1 MICQVQINEE
11 GEEVQIVTGA
21 ANVKEGDKVPVVLT
35 ADMLQVH
42 TKMGKTRMVLRSKGK
57 LRGVE
62 SFGMMCSIEE
72 LGSTTDMYPDAAKD
86 GIYIL
91 SDNPEYKDAPIGSDA
106 IELLGLHD
114 VTFEYE
120 ITSNRV
126 DCFGVLG
133 IAREVAATFGKNL
146 FLRL

>member
-1 MICQVQINEE
+1 
-11 GEEVQIVTGA
+11 
-21 ANVKEGDKVPVVLT
+21 
-35 ADMLQVH
+35 
-42 TKMGKTRMVLRSKGK
+42 
-57 LRGVE
+57 
-62 SFGMMCSIEE
+62 
-72 LGSTTDMYPDAAKD
+72 MYPDAAKD

>member
-1 MICQVQINEE
+1 
-11 GEEVQIVTGA
+11 
-21 ANVKEGDKVPVVLT
+21 
-35 ADMLQVH
+35 
-42 TKMGKTRMVLRSKGK
+42 MVLRSKRKTAWRRIIRNDVFDRRVRIYDGHVS
-57 LRGVE
+57 G
-62 SFGMMCSIEE
+62 CSQRRN
-72 LGSTTDMYPDAAKD
+72 LYFKRQS
-86 GIYIL
+86 
-91 SDNPEYKDAPIGSDA
+91 EYKDAPIGSDA